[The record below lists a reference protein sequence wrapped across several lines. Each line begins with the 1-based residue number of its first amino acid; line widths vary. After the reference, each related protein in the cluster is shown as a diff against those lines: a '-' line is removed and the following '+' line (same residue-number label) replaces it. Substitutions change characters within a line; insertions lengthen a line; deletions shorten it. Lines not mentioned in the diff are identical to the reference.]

1 MSSRRERWR
10 EYEQQ
15 WLRKYAMQRR
25 LARIFKQD
33 DEPDDGDDDAIDDD
47 RLDGDNGD
55 NGTGP
60 RHVVDEL
67 ADLLVEG
74 GSHDGPI
81 DRQTALQWLLHSERG
96 QALVTR
102 MAQARKRATNRKD
115 FQMTRSEVLRSI
127 VKRHNGIAGLCKH
140 IVAKGAA
147 DVTEAELTGMITAT
161 AKAEY
166 PHLTS
171 EAAFSKMFC
180 GPDGETLRRAMQVA
194 MFTQLYGR

>member
-1 MSSRRERWR
+1 MTRR
-10 EYEQQ
+10 
-15 WLRKYAMQRR
+15 
-25 LARIFKQD
+25 
-33 DEPDDGDDDAIDDD
+33 
-47 RLDGDNGD
+47 
-55 NGTGP
+55 
-60 RHVVDEL
+60 
-67 ADLLVEG
+67 
-74 GSHDGPI
+74 
-81 DRQTALQWLLHSERG
+81 ALTRFLNERG
-96 QALVTR
+96 QALVAR
-102 MAQARKRATNRKD
+102 MAQHRKQQRATNRKD

-127 VKRHNGIAGLCKH
+127 VKRHNSIAGLCKH

-194 MFTQLYGR
+194 MFTHLYGR